1 MKIIDTFIFFDELD
15 LIEDRFKFLYDH
27 VDHFVLIESNRKF
40 GGENKPLL
48 FHENRSR
55 YSKYLDKIIH
65 KPMFFPKEMDF
76 GLEFGSNQA
85 AECMHRDYTK
95 EAVAEFNDRDI
106 ILCSDVDEI
115 PNPHQFDKL
124 RNLFTNH
131 EDLIVRLVQ
140 EMYYYDLTNKQELL
154 WARSYAC
161 RKTLFDKHTPNHI
174 RLNSYQLESNEMFFD
189 IYDGGWHLTNFMPI
203 ANLIEKILNYPHEVY
218 ITEQNLNLNVIR
230 ERIAAGIDLFGREDV
245 KIAKSELS
253 SISPH
258 FLNAFERWKQYNGEV
273 L

>member
-1 MKIIDTFIFFDELD
+1 
-15 LIEDRFKFLYDH
+15 
-27 VDHFVLIESNRKF
+27 
-40 GGENKPLL
+40 
-48 FHENRSR
+48 
-55 YSKYLDKIIH
+55 
-65 KPMFFPKEMDF
+65 
-76 GLEFGSNQA
+76 
-85 AECMHRDYTK
+85 
-95 EAVAEFNDRDI
+95 
-106 ILCSDVDEI
+106 
-115 PNPHQFDKL
+115 
-124 RNLFTNH
+124 
-131 EDLIVRLVQ
+131 
-140 EMYYYDLTNKQELL
+140 MYYYDLTNKQELL

-174 RLNSYQLESNEMFFD
+174 RLNSYKLESNEMFFD